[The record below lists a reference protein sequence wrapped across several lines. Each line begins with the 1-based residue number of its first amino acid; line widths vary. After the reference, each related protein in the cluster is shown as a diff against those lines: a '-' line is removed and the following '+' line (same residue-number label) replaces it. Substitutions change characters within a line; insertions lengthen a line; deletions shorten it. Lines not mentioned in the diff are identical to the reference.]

1 MKAFLE
7 KIAERLV
14 KKFPDSMENVAVVL
28 PSKRSVIF
36 LKYHL
41 SKLIDKPIFLPKF
54 FSIEEFIEELSEY
67 RVVDNLSLQFYLYQS
82 YLESPPIHTD
92 TFEKFMSWSSMLLH
106 DFNEVDR
113 SLVDAKSVFTNLK
126 QVKELEN
133 WTLEDWSF
141 NSENLTDSQEQ
152 YVSFYNQFYNW
163 YVSFNKILSDKKLA
177 YQGMAYKK
185 AASEIENKSLEW
197 EKVWFVGLNALTLS
211 EQKIID
217 NLKNRDIA
225 RVFWDAD
232 QYYYNNSNHEA
243 GEFLRVQRNR
253 WREID
258 FEGVGNYFEKEKQ
271 QFNIIACPKNIS
283 QSKVVSEL
291 LSSFSEKDL
300 QESKTAVVLADEGL
314 LYPVLNHLP
323 SNVKDINVT
332 MGSPLKN
339 TPFYSFIDVIFQMQI
354 RTENHK
360 RDLFYYKD
368 VLNIINHPLFS
379 SLASFK
385 NIHNLQNKIS
395 KKNKVY
401 ISVDFIKNEL
411 KSDFEKVNQIFVFW
425 KNINESL
432 SCVRQLIILF
442 RENLS
447 GKKNSIESE
456 ILFAF
461 SKSFNLINSLISEN
475 NFLVEIKTL
484 HSIFSQLLS
493 KEVIPFQGEPLKGIQ
508 IMGILESRTLDFKN
522 VILLS
527 VNEGLL
533 PQGKT
538 LNSFIPYDLKVHFKM
553 PTYRESDAVF
563 SYHFYRILQRAE
575 NVNILHNTESDDF
588 GSGEKSRFIT
598 QLLSEYKGRINEFV
612 FGGEELEFTDDKEII
627 IKNSSLQ
634 KEIENW
640 SKYVS
645 PSSLNKYINCSLS
658 FYYHYLAKIRKE
670 DEVSEFAEANNIGT
684 AIHEALNKIYPKG
697 VITSQS
703 VNQIKEDLLRKVEEE
718 FIQEM
723 KGEDVSKGKNYL
735 SLEISKKLAQN
746 FVEFEERL
754 LKKLNSR
761 GGTLNILESEGEFEH
776 QLQVNQ
782 KPFTIK
788 GKVDRVDEMNNQLR
802 IIDYKTGKVSK
813 SDVSIPDF
821 NELLENPNKAKAFQL
836 LVYAYIYLKNNP
848 QYSDREVIA
857 GNFSFKNLKEGL
869 LTVAKSI
876 NRKKETIII
885 NKAVLNNV
893 EEIIAEVNDKIMN
906 EDFTKTTE
914 ISRCK
919 YCDYRSICNR

>member
-14 KKFPDSMENVAVVL
+14 KKFPDSMENIAIVL

-36 LKYHL
+36 LKNHL
-41 SKLIDKPIFLPKF
+41 SKLINKPIFLPKF
-54 FSIEEFIEELSEY
+54 FSIEEFIEELSGY

-82 YLESPPIHTD
+82 YLESPPSHTD

-113 SLVDAKSVFTNLK
+113 SLVDAESVFANLK
-126 QVKELEN
+126 EVKELEN
-133 WTLEDWSF
+133 WTLENWSF
-141 NSENLTDSQEQ
+141 NSENLTDSQEK

-163 YVSFNKILSDKKLA
+163 YVSFNKILSDKNLA

-185 AASEIENKSLEW
+185 AALEIEDKSLEW

-217 NLKNRDIA
+217 NLKSRDIA

-243 GEFLRVQRNR
+243 GKFLRVQRDK

-283 QSKVVSEL
+283 QSKVVSAL
-291 LSSFSEKDL
+291 LGSFSEKDL

-323 SNVKDINVT
+323 ENVKDINVT

-354 RTENHK
+354 RTKNHK
-360 RDLFYYKD
+360 RDLFYYND

-442 RENLS
+442 REILS

-461 SKSFNLINSLISEN
+461 SKSFNLINSLILEN

-508 IMGILESRTLDFKN
+508 LMGILESRTLDFKN

-533 PQGKT
+533 PKGKT

-563 SYHFYRILQRAE
+563 SYHFYRLLQRSE
-575 NVNILHNTESDDF
+575 NVNVLYNTESDDF

-612 FGGEELEFTDDKEII
+612 FGGEELEFTEDKEII
-627 IKNSSLQ
+627 IKNDSLQ
-634 KEIENW
+634 QEIENW

-670 DEVSEFAEANNIGT
+670 DEVSEFAEPNNIGT

-703 VNQIKEDLLRKVEEE
+703 VNQIKEDLLGKLEEE
-718 FIQEM
+718 FIEEM

-735 SLEISKKLAQN
+735 SLQISKKLTQN
-746 FVEFEERL
+746 FVEFEESF
-754 LKKLNSR
+754 LKKFNSR

-782 KPFTIK
+782 KLFTIK

-813 SDVSIPDF
+813 SDVSITDF
-821 NELLENPNKAKAFQL
+821 NELLENPNKSKAFQL

-848 QYSDREVIA
+848 KYSDREVIA
-857 GNFSFKNLKEGL
+857 GNFSFKNLKEEL
-869 LTVAKSI
+869 LTVSKSI

-885 NKAVLNNV
+885 NKAVLHNV
-893 EEIIAEVNDKIMN
+893 EEIISEVIHKIMN
-906 EDFTKTTE
+906 EDFRKTTE
-914 ISRCK
+914 TRRCE
-919 YCDYRSICNR
+919 YCDYKVICNR